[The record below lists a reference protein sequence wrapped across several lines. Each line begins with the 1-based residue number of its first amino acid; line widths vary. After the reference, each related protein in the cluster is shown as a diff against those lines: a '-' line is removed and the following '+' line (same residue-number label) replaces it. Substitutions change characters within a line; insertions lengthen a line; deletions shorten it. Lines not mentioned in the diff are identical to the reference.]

1 MKKNGEL
8 FILISILAFSISDLF
23 DRVAVIETD
32 PFLATLIKCIIICAF
47 VFLFSL
53 KKGFNL
59 KGSAYFIASGFIS
72 EIIGSAS
79 FMQALRYGISIAL
92 PVIQSQVIFTALF
105 SFLLLNERLSKKAY
119 GGIIVIFAGLATLAY
134 SQAYNSAVSDPII
147 GFVFALIASVGWGAG
162 AVLWKMGLEH
172 GASSDTGLIIHYLTA
187 IVALSIIVA
196 FRGSFYIRIADVGN
210 LFVAALL
217 DGILGMVALIRSMQ
231 YMGATRAQTLKST
244 YPLLACLLAFLIF
257 KEPITALMAVGMVIA
272 TVGVILFENGKNTTA
287 QELHGQ

>member
-1 MKKNGEL
+1 MKRNGEL
-8 FILISILAFSISDLF
+8 LILASILAFSISDLF

-32 PFLATLIKCIIICAF
+32 PFLATLIKCAIICVF
-47 VFLFSL
+47 VTIISL
-53 KKGFNL
+53 REGFNL
-59 KGSAYFIASGFIS
+59 KGSHYFIASGLIS

-79 FMQALRYGISIAL
+79 FMQSLRYGISVAI
-92 PVIQSQVIFTALF
+92 PMIQSQVVFTAFF
-105 SFLLLNERLSKKAY
+105 SFLLLNEKLSKRAY
-119 GGIIVIFAGLATLAY
+119 LGISVIFIGLFIFAY
-134 SQAYNSAVSDPII
+134 SQVYNVGAESPAL

-187 IVALSIIVA
+187 IAALSIIVA
-196 FRGSFYIRIADVGN
+196 FRGSFYISIADVSN

-217 DGILGMVALIRSMQ
+217 DGIVGMVALIRSMQ

-257 KEPITALMAVGMVIA
+257 KEPITALMAAGMVIA
-272 TVGVILFENGKNTTA
+272 TAGVILFENGKNTIA
-287 QELHGQ
+287 RELQGQ